1 MKQNIT
7 ISIEK
12 DLIKKGKIIA
22 SKKEISLNRLLRDFL
37 KRVVEEEELYELSKK
52 KALNILNKGFHLGGK
67 ITCSREKLHER

>member
-7 ISIEK
+7 ISLEK
-12 DLIKKGKIIA
+12 DLIKKGKLIA

>member
-7 ISIEK
+7 ISLEK

-22 SKKEISLNRLLRDFL
+22 SKKETSLNRLLRDFL

-52 KALNILNKGFHLGGK
+52 KALNILNRGFHFGGK

>member
-7 ISIEK
+7 ISLEK
-12 DLIKKGKIIA
+12 DLIKKGKLIA

-37 KRVVEEEELYELSKK
+37 KRVVEEEELYEISKR
-52 KALNILNKGFHLGGK
+52 KALNILNKGFHSGGK

>member
-7 ISIEK
+7 ISLEK

-52 KALNILNKGFHLGGK
+52 KALNILNKGLHLGGK

>member
-7 ISIEK
+7 ISLEK